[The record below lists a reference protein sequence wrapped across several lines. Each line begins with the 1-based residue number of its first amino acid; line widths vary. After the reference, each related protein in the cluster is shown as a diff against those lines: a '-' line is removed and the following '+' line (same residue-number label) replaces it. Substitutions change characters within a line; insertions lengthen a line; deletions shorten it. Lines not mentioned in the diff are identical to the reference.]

1 MCPCDL
7 RCFASFDKNGKD
19 FDIVTAAVLAVLKAK
34 PESPVKVLTDGMTPV
49 TAFIPTDR
57 AFMNLVK
64 SLTGKMPKSEQATF
78 NAVAG
83 LGIDKVEQILQYH
96 VIPGATIMSPD
107 ALKANGAKLE
117 TALAGKVLKVS
128 VKGTTITLTDYS
140 KKPYAKVILSAVDIN
155 KDNAQVAH
163 GIDKVLMP
171 TK

>member
-1 MCPCDL
+1 
-7 RCFASFDKNGKD
+7 
-19 FDIVTAAVLAVLKAK
+19 
-34 PESPVKVLTDGMTPV
+34 
-49 TAFIPTDR
+49 
-57 AFMNLVK
+57 
-64 SLTGKMPKSEQATF
+64 
-78 NAVAG
+78 
-83 LGIDKVEQILQYH
+83 
-96 VIPGATIMSPD
+96 MSPD
-107 ALKANGAKLE
+107 ALKANGATLE